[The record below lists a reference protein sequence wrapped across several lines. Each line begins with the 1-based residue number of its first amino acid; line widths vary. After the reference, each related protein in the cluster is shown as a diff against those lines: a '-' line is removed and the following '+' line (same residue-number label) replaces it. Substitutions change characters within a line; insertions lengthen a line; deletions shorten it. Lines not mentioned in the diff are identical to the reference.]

1 MELSGVEK
9 MILDI
14 FDAEGIMTLKMITNR
29 IKEGNPSVSKQSVW
43 NALQL
48 LMARN
53 LVKKIDRGVYS
64 RV

>member
-1 MELSGVEK
+1 
-9 MILDI
+9 
-14 FDAEGIMTLKMITNR
+14 MITNR